1 MSKSITRVTDA
12 AVALGLDIKVQRMP
26 QTTHSAVDAALAC
39 DCELGQIVKSLIFE
53 GRESGA
59 LMLVLLAGHH
69 ELDMERA
76 AETFGE
82 PLTRAD
88 PKRVRSE
95 TGFAIGG
102 VAPIGHL
109 TQPKTWLDRDL
120 LQYQVVWAAAGAP
133 DAVFS
138 IDPKHLSDLPGVQ
151 VFSNTD
157 A

>member
-12 AVALGLDIKVQRMP
+12 AKALGLDIKVQRMP
-26 QTTHSAVDAALAC
+26 QTTRSAADAALAC

-53 GRESGA
+53 GRETGA

-82 PLTRAD
+82 LLTRAD

-109 TQPKTWLDRDL
+109 TQPMTWLDRDL

-138 IDPKHLSDLPGVQ
+138 IDPKHLAELPGVQ
-151 VFSNTD
+151 VFSN
-157 A
+157 AEA